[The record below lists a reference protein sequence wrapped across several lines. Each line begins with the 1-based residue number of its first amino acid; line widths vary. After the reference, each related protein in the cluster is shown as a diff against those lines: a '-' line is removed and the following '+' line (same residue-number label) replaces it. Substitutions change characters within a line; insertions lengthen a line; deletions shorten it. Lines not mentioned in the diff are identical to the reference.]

1 MCFVDSLFI
10 VKNFKKDYDFICVVF
25 QHIQDEIDYDYL
37 ILNLKRWFKYPM
49 VLKSLKLTQYSIINR
64 FYQ

>member
-37 ILNLKRWFKYPM
+37 ILNLKR
-49 VLKSLKLTQYSIINR
+49 
-64 FYQ
+64 